1 MAAAPAAPDAA
12 TAVGRVHVPLGE
24 DGAGEYTLSTLGC
37 FDVIRAAEPL
47 ALAALDAVP
56 APPAAAP
63 VTLVDYGAAD
73 AGTSLPLVHALCG
86 RARARW
92 PDREIAV
99 CYEDQ
104 PTNEWRSVFGYS
116 QGRLRLPGVPCFAED
131 FRDPGVFVLACGTG
145 FHEQGF
151 PSGSVDLGVS
161 FTAMHWLSRLP
172 CHLTGGP
179 IHHTQAAD
187 PGEAAAFAEQA
198 ARDWD
203 RILEA
208 RAREL
213 RPGGRM
219 VVANFCVDGDGRHLG
234 NTGGGTANMYA
245 VMARLWGELAERGRI
260 TEAERRDCT
269 LCNYYRTE
277 EEVRRPFQ
285 PGGAAAEAGLK
296 LLTCE
301 TRVTPCRYRE
311 DWLAQQ
317 RGAAGGGGGG
327 GGRGRPQARRRAHW
341 DAALVEQLDVPG
353 RPGRIPRPGG
363 AGAHRRRVLGQ
374 LRGPRGAEPRGAWDG
389 LRALLPHLREGG
401 GGRRLRRPRARRS
414 GRSGRERRRVRHDA
428 ARRRDLHVTQAH
440 FPRSL
445 QTLLR

>member
-301 TRVTPCRYRE
+301 TRVIPCRYRE

-317 RGAAGGGGGG
+317 RGAAAGGGDAD
-327 GGRGRPQARRRAHW
+327 ARKHA
-341 DAALVEQLDVPG
+341 AALIGTLRSWSNSTFLGALDESRGQAERELIVEEFWDSYVDLVAQSPEEHGMAYVHCFLTFEKA
-353 RPGRIPRPGG
+353 GG
-363 AGAHRRRVLGQ
+363 
-374 LRGPRGAEPRGAWDG
+374 DG
-389 LRALLPHLREGG
+389 
-401 GGRRLRRPRARRS
+401 
-414 GRSGRERRRVRHDA
+414 D
-428 ARRRDLHVTQAH
+428 
-440 FPRSL
+440 
-445 QTLLR
+445 

>member
-1 MAAAPAAPDAA
+1 M
-12 TAVGRVHVPLGE
+12 
-24 DGAGEYTLSTLGC
+24 LSTLGC

-56 APPAAAP
+56 GPPVAAP

-92 PDREIAV
+92 PDREM
-99 CYEDQ
+99 
-104 PTNEWRSVFGYS
+104 
-116 QGRLRLPGVPCFAED
+116 
-131 FRDPGVFVLACGTG
+131 
-145 FHEQGF
+145 
-151 PSGSVDLGVS
+151 GVS

-317 RGAAGGGGGG
+317 R
-327 GGRGRPQARRRAHW
+327 
-341 DAALVEQLDVPG
+341 
-353 RPGRIPRPGG
+353 
-363 AGAHRRRVLGQ
+363 
-374 LRGPRGAEPRGAWDG
+374 
-389 LRALLPHLREGG
+389 
-401 GGRRLRRPRARRS
+401 
-414 GRSGRERRRVRHDA
+414 
-428 ARRRDLHVTQAH
+428 
-440 FPRSL
+440 
-445 QTLLR
+445 

>member
-327 GGRGRPQARRRAHW
+327 GGARTPASTPPRSLGRCA
-341 DAALVEQLDVPG
+341 
-353 RPGRIPRPGG
+353 
-363 AGAHRRRVLGQ
+363 
-374 LRGPRGAEPRGAWDG
+374 RGAT
-389 LRALLPHLREGG
+389 
-401 GGRRLRRPRARRS
+401 RRSWAPWTNPAARRS
-414 GRSGRERRRVRHDA
+414 GSSSSKSSGTATWTSWRRAPRSMGWPTCTASSPSRRRGGAETEAPSGA
-428 ARRRDLHVTQAH
+428 AQRPFRPRTTTSSTRRRAPARPACNPSAL
-440 FPRSL
+440 P
-445 QTLLR
+445 